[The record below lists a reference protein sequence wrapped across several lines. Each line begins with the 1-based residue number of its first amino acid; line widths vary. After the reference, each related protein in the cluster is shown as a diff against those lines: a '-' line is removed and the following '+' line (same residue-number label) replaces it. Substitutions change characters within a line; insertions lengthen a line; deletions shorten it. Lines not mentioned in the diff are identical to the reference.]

1 MTTANATPTNTPN
14 AKQLASYL
22 RETLS
27 PEEFATVA
35 TGLDKLVKGIQAV
48 LATEPADS
56 TR

>member
-1 MTTANATPTNTPN
+1 MSSDNATPTSGPD
-14 AKQLASYL
+14 AKQLANYL
-22 RETLS
+22 HEWLL

-35 TGLDKLVKGIQAV
+35 TGLDKLVRGIQTV